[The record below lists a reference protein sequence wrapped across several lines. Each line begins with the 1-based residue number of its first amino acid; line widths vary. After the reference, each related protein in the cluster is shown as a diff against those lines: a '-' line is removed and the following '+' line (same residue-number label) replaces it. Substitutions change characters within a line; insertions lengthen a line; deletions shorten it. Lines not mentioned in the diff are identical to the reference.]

1 MENLQHKLA
10 IFKSLFKGREDVF
23 ATRWEKGGKSGY
35 MPAYFYDPYHYRV
48 HKLNGGS
55 FKDYAD
61 KTYLRL
67 TDDQIEKHLTGQQ
80 LVGLYPLLPDNSSWF
95 IVADFDEKDW
105 IESCRSLLNICKKH
119 AIPAYLERSQSGNGG
134 HVWIFFDQPYPAVK
148 SRKIVLSLLTQSGI
162 ISSFDKSA
170 SFDRLFPNQDYLSGK
185 GLGNLIALPF
195 YLNAIQKG
203 NSCFID
209 PINSTLFEDQ
219 WYFLQTIERVPASLL
234 DALFLKISGEPSNNE
249 TEQNNSLAITL
260 KNNLQLNRSSIPQ
273 LLINFL
279 KDELNFYN
287 TEFIIK
293 KNSGRNTF
301 GTDRYFK
308 FIEESSGKVDIPKG
322 FTGKLL
328 RFCMD
333 HKVEYSF
340 IDKRTKI
347 DPKQFHFSASLR
359 EYQQPCIEAAN
370 KKDIGIIVAPP
381 GSGKTVVALKIVTD
395 KQQPTLIIVHRKQL
409 ADQWAERIEAFLGIP
424 QREIGKISQGKIK
437 MGDKITIATIQSL
450 SKKIDSDMQVLKD
463 AFGLIIVDEC
473 HHIPTL
479 TFRDTIS
486 KFNSYYLYGL
496 TATPFRKYNDVKII
510 SIYLGDIVAE
520 IKQQDIANNKHP
532 KIIIRDTLLDVPY
545 NAKTDAFEVLSK
557 ILIHDSNRNK
567 LILADIIKELASG
580 KKVVILTERKEHIDS
595 LFQYLKQSYETITLS
610 GDDSETNRH
619 YKWAAL
625 KAGNYQALI
634 TTGQFFGE
642 GTDLHIATCLFL
654 AYPFSFEGKL
664 IQYIG
669 RVQRTEIAPTIYDY
683 RDIKIDYLNRMFLK
697 RNVYYRKLEQ
707 QRTLFDLPDDDVST
721 EHKIAETIIDKEIKV
736 AIESLEFLYGGVRL
750 SHHLSEYKMDVIFDI
765 ENWNVRPE
773 FEVLKPYFE
782 KYLKSKIISIHIIVV
797 IKEDTIIAQTATSI
811 EIQKLNREII
821 ESVRFSFVDKVYFGR
836 STASQNDELLYQLK
850 TSDDTNPI
858 YASGEA
864 LLNDV
869 LNKGQYRHQIQLKYL
884 ADLHEGEVLKI
895 RFVLSPFS
903 FVFLLAGTTK
913 YHVVMETLD
922 TDEATYIWH
931 IPKNIGELK
940 NALKIIESDLNKIR
954 NDGRQEFLKTSPVNF
969 SRVLHD
975 YSDERKGVI
984 IWRDAIEER
993 LA

>member
-1 MENLQHKLA
+1 MENRQHKLA
-10 IFKSLFKGREDVF
+10 IFKSLFNGREDAF
-23 ATRWEKGGKSGY
+23 AIRWEKGGKSGY
-35 MPAYFYDPYHYRV
+35 MLAYFYDPYHYRV

-80 LVGLYPLLPDNSSWF
+80 LIGLYPLLPDNTSWF

-105 IESCRSLLNICKKH
+105 IESCRFLLNICEEH

-134 HVWIFFDQPYPAVK
+134 HVWIFFDQPYPAFK

-209 PINSTLFEDQ
+209 PINATPFEDQ

-234 DALFLKISGEPSNNE
+234 DVLFLKISGEPSNNE

-260 KNNLQLNRSSIPQ
+260 KNNLQLNRSGIPQ

-333 HKVEYSF
+333 HKIEYTF
-340 IDKRTKI
+340 TDKRTKT
-347 DPKQFHFSASLR
+347 DPKQFHFNAALR

-381 GSGKTVVALKIVTD
+381 GTGKTIVALKIVAD

-409 ADQWAERIEAFLGIP
+409 VDQWAERIEAFLGIP

-450 SKKIDSDMQVLKD
+450 SKKIDPDMQVLKD

-473 HHIPTL
+473 HHIPAL
-479 TFRDTIS
+479 TFRDTIN

-510 SIYLGDIVAE
+510 SIYLGDIISE
-520 IKQQDIANNKHP
+520 IRQQDIANNKHP

-610 GDDSETNRH
+610 GDDSETNRN
-619 YKWAAL
+619 YKWAVL

-642 GTDLHIATCLFL
+642 GTDLHNATCLFL
-654 AYPFSFEGKL
+654 VYPFSFEGKL

-697 RNVYYRKLEQ
+697 RNVHYRKLEQ
-707 QRTLFDLPDDDVST
+707 QRTLFDLPDDDVSM
-721 EHKIAETIIDKEIKV
+721 EYKIAETIIDKEIKV
-736 AIESLEFLYGGVRL
+736 AIESLEFLYGGVRF

-782 KYLKSKIISIHIIVV
+782 KHLKSKIISVHITVV
-797 IKEDTIIAQTATSI
+797 TKEGIIIAQTATSI

-975 YSDERKGVI
+975 YSDERKGFI